1 MLSKES
7 TKQEKKEKK
16 EKKEIEQQSEQPL
29 MKLGRK
35 IDQQKKAKYKEFPNR
50 SNLRKAQEIT
60 NMDGEILK

>member
-7 TKQEKKEKK
+7 TKKEKK
-16 EKKEIEQQSEQPL
+16 AIELQSEQPL

-50 SNLRKAQEIT
+50 SNLKKAQEIT
-60 NMDGEILK
+60 NMDGEVLQ